1 MQHSKIGAKIIMWN
15 FYGGVHPNGYKDLS
29 ATKSIIPAKIPPF
42 LVLPLLQH
50 IGEPTEPIVNIG
62 DKVLKGQIIAHCHA
76 YNCRKLM
83 TVPLHASSSGTV
95 IAIEE
100 RAVPHPSGLTAPC
113 IIIETDGKDTW
124 TKLVPLDDYTSLSA
138 SKVRDYIARAGVV
151 GLGGAGFP
159 AHIKLRPSGID
170 TLIINGSECEPY
182 ITCDDCLMQEHSHDI
197 IAGIKVIRHALG
209 GTERCIIAI
218 EDNKPDAYES
228 ILKAADEQIEVVKV
242 PTIYPTGGERQL
254 ICVLTGHKIKRGQL
268 PSKFGIVVHNVETA
282 RAAYRAVQLG
292 QPLVSRVITVTGGAV
307 ENPQNLEV
315 SFGTPMRF
323 LIDQCG
329 RKPEIERL
337 IVGGAMMGFAQPDD
351 DMPVVKTTNCLIAS
365 LGDRIKDKAPQMP
378 CIRCGECANVCPLN
392 LLPQQ
397 LYWYSKA
404 KDFKKIQ
411 DYKLFECIE
420 CGCCSYVCPS
430 HIPLVSY
437 YRYAK
442 TEIRRGE
449 NEQKKA
455 DLAKQRHEFRS
466 FRLQR
471 EKIERQAKHK
481 KAAADKSKQDKIKAA
496 LARVKEKSLK
506 LDKF

>member
-1 MQHSKIGAKIIMWN
+1 MWE
-15 FYGGVHPNGYKDLS
+15 FPGGVHPNGYKNLS
-29 ATKSIIPAKIPPF
+29 TNKSIVPANIPPF
-42 LVLPLLQH
+42 LILPLLQH
-50 IGEPTEPIVNIG
+50 IGEPTEPVVNIG

-124 TKLVPLDDYTSLSA
+124 TKLVPLDDYTTLSP
-138 SKVRDYIARAGVV
+138 SMVRDYIARAGVV

-159 AHIKLRPSGID
+159 SHIKLRPDGID

-182 ITCDDCLMQEHSHDI
+182 ITCDDRLMQEKPHDI
-197 IAGIKVIRHALG
+197 IAGAKIIKHALG
-209 GTERCIIAI
+209 GTERCIIAV
-218 EDNKPDAYES
+218 EDNKPEAYAALLE
-228 ILKAADEQIEVVKV
+228 AADPEIEIIKIE
-242 PTIYPTGGERQL
+242 TIYPTGGELQL
-254 ICVLTGHKIKRGQL
+254 VNVLTGIEIKRGQL
-268 PSKFGIVVHNVETA
+268 PAKYGMVVHNVETA
-282 RAAYRAVQLG
+282 RATYRAVQLG
-292 QPLVSRVITVTGGAV
+292 QPLISRIITVTGGAV

-315 SFGTPMRF
+315 PFGTPMRF

-337 IVGGAMMGFAQPDD
+337 IVGGAMMGFSQPDD
-351 DMPVVKTTNCLIAS
+351 DMPVIKTTNCLIAS
-365 LGDRIKDKAPQMP
+365 VGERLKDKPPQMP
-378 CIRCGECANVCPLN
+378 CIRCGACADVCPLN

-397 LYWYSKA
+397 LYWYAKA
-404 KDFKKIQ
+404 KDLKKIH
-411 DYKLFECIE
+411 DYKLFDCIE

-442 TEIRRGE
+442 AEIRKAE

-455 DLAKQRHEFRS
+455 ELAKQRHEFRS

-471 EKIERQAKHK
+471 EKEERKAKHK

-496 LARVKEKSLK
+496 LARVKEKKSITK
-506 LDKF
+506 